1 MLNNV
6 YLMFCSFLCN
16 FVGHST
22 AQQFFIDC
30 ITAFSSVTC
39 SGSPSRNEPFMQ
51 VWLTVQVFFFY
62 DSSHLR
68 PEKVKWEIWESLL
81 ILPPVSQHPSNTW

>member
-51 VWLTVQVFFFY
+51 VWLTVQVFFF
-62 DSSHLR
+62 L
-68 PEKVKWEIWESLL
+68 
-81 ILPPVSQHPSNTW
+81 